1 MPKIVDHD
9 AYRHELLENAFALFA
24 ETGYGNLSMKD
35 LAAGLS
41 ISPGLLY
48 HYFSGKQD
56 MFLQMVQQFS
66 LGLLG
71 QLAERVST
79 ATTLEEKLRAIFS
92 HMADREGD
100 YLHLYL
106 ALNDFMRLIGVKEF
120 QENPAMNTLL
130 RHYFENL
137 QTSLDLSR
145 EQALV
150 LVTYSM
156 GALLSGFLLPSHTP
170 LTEHEQILLQ
180 LLQGNGLNSPLT
192 AGSQNEENASC

>member
-1 MPKIVDHD
+1 MPKVVDHD
-9 AYRHELLENAFALFA
+9 AYRHELLEKAFALFA
-24 ETGYGNLSMKD
+24 ESGYGNLSMKD

-79 ATTLEEKLRAIFS
+79 ATTLDEKLRAIFS
-92 HMADREGD
+92 HMAERERD

-120 QENPAMNTLL
+120 QDNPAMNSLL

-137 QTSLDLSR
+137 QSSLDLSR

-170 LTEHEQILLQ
+170 LAEHEQVLLR
-180 LLQGNGLNSPLT
+180 LLQGNGLHSPPT
-192 AGSQNEENASC
+192 AGSQIEETAPC

>member
-1 MPKIVDHD
+1 MPKIVDHE
-9 AYRHELLENAFALFA
+9 AYRYELLEKAFALFA
-24 ETGYGNLSMKD
+24 ESGYGNLSIKD

-92 HMADREGD
+92 HMADRERD

-120 QENPAMNTLL
+120 QDNPAMNSLL

-137 QTSLDLSR
+137 QSSLDLSR

-156 GALLSGFLLPSHTP
+156 GALLSGFLLF
-170 LTEHEQILLQ
+170 LLQ
-180 LLQGNGLNSPLT
+180 LGLYHLQ
-192 AGSQNEENASC
+192 